1 MRTVYKK
8 FTVYHFDE
16 LSEQAKT
23 KVYEEYE
30 SSLYD
35 CADIYEDDCESEL
48 KEKFPHS
55 KLKIQ
60 YNIDYCHDSG
70 FNIYGNLSLIDAV
83 ELVKD
88 KLTKKERR
96 FMKWALSEFT
106 NTVSLLHNWRGVYCI
121 ADEYDYTNDLEDE
134 LEYNG
139 IRAIPYNTLEKV
151 NTLIAQLLTGLC
163 NELKNYGYDFFYPND
178 LTDGDVAEWA
188 EANEFEFTADGKI
201 F

>member
-16 LSEQAKT
+16 LSEQAKA
-23 KVYEEYE
+23 KVYEEYAL
-30 SSLYD
+30 SLFD
-35 CADIYEDDCESEL
+35 CADIYEDDCGSEL

-60 YNIDYCHDSG
+60 YNIDCCHDSG
-70 FNIYGNLSLIDAV
+70 FNVYGDLSLIDAV
-83 ELVKD
+83 GLIKD
-88 KLTKKERR
+88 KLTKKEYH

-106 NTVSLLHNWRGVYCI
+106 NTVSLPCNWRGVYCMT
-121 ADEYDYTNDLEDE
+121 DEYDYTNDLEGE

-139 IRAIPYNTLEKV
+139 IRAIPYNTLEKI

-163 NELKNYGYDFFYPND
+163 NKLKNRGYDFFYPD
-178 LTDGDVAEWA
+178 LTDDDIREWA